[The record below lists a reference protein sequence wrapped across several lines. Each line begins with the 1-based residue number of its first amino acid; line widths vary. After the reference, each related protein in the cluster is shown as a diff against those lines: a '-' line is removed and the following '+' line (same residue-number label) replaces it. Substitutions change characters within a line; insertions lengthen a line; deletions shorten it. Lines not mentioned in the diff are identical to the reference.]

1 MKRAIVSIL
10 FMALTS
16 LVLAQNS
23 PVDKLFEKYSGKEGY
38 TSVYISEYMFTLFSS
53 MQTEDKEFD
62 EAISGLS
69 SIKIL
74 ATENPKIGVNF
85 YDEIMRE
92 LPKKDYKELMVVKEK
107 DEHLTFLVKDVQG
120 KIVELLLVGG
130 GSDNVL
136 ISIQGKNIDLKHIA
150 KISQSMQIDGLDA
163 LEKMEE

>member
-1 MKRAIVSIL
+1 MKRAIISIL
-10 FMALTS
+10 FIALTT

-130 GSDNVL
+130 GNDNVL

>member
-1 MKRAIVSIL
+1 MKRAIISIL
-10 FMALTS
+10 FIALTT

>member
-1 MKRAIVSIL
+1 MKRAIISIL
-10 FMALTS
+10 FIALTT

-53 MQTEDKEFD
+53 MQTDDKEFD